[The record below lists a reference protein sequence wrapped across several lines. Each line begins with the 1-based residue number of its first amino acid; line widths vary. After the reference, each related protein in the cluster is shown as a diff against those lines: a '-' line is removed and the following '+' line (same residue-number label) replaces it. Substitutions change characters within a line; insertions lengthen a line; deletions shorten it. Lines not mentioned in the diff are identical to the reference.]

1 MRIQFLS
8 RRDHFTLLSQELNKL
23 GHICSEIDLKI
34 ARGFLPYPTKKYI
47 NSIQSD
53 LMISHNPFYGLRG
66 AVLAKIKGR
75 TKKVGFRIK
84 ADHWIE
90 MKASVPFKNKI
101 GYLMKKR
108 QYENSIKLV
117 DFSLAISN
125 YIKEKAEQNGIND
138 VYLLPNGVDT
148 IRFNP
153 LTKPIHETD
162 ILIVMN
168 FNILE
173 KIKALN
179 IFLEIYNLPYKI
191 TILGDGIYKNIIKKP
206 KNVVFKGLVKDPER
220 YYTGAKI
227 VVHPTSLESFGNIA
241 LEAGACGR
249 PFISMN
255 LGGLKDTVINGHTG
269 ILVKDS
275 QDMIKEVSRLM
286 ERKEIRLKI
295 GANAREHIEKNYTWG
310 KIAIQVNEIFKY
322 IS

>member
-1 MRIQFLS
+1 
-8 RRDHFTLLSQELNKL
+8 
-23 GHICSEIDLKI
+23 
-34 ARGFLPYPTKKYI
+34 
-47 NSIQSD
+47 
-53 LMISHNPFYGLRG
+53 
-66 AVLAKIKGR
+66 
-75 TKKVGFRIK
+75 
-84 ADHWIE
+84 

-125 YIKEKAEQNGIND
+125 YIKEKAEQNGLND

-153 LTKPIHETD
+153 LTKPTHETD

-168 FNILE
+168 FNIIE

-295 GANAREHIEKNYTWG
+295 GANAREHIEKNYTWE
-310 KIAIQVNEIFKY
+310 KIAIQVNEIFKS